1 MYTCPTMP
9 NEQGL
14 SSSTTIQKL
23 GIPIAIV
30 IAGALIAG
38 AIFFGG
44 GTGGGGNTPPVGQVV
59 EKIRGVQGDDHIV
72 GNRNAKVVIVEFSD
86 TECPFCKVF
95 HETLHRIVSEYEPSE
110 VAWVF
115 RHWPIPQLHPKA
127 PKEAEA
133 LECAA
138 AQGGPSSSLGTS
150 NDVFWKY
157 TDKVFEATGSNNAL
171 DIGVYN
177 SPSPTPKGA
186 DGKSYYTEKKP
197 RSTTDAGQLS
207 DIAVSLGLDKAA
219 FEQCLASGTYS
230 DRIATDVAEV
240 GAAGGQGTPHS
251 IMIVGK
257 NQTPIEGA
265 QSYESVKQMID
276 AAL

>member
-1 MYTCPTMP
+1 MSGGAT
-9 NEQGL
+9 QG
-14 SSSTTIQKL
+14 
-23 GIPIAIV
+23 PPP
-30 IAGALIAG
+30 
-38 AIFFGG
+38 GG
-44 GTGGGGNTPPVGQVV
+44 GQVL
-59 EKIRGVQGDDHIV
+59 EKIRGVQDDDHII
-72 GNRNAKVVIVEFSD
+72 GDKNAKVIIVEYSD

-95 HETLHRIVSEYEPSE
+95 HETLHQVVSEYDGKD

-133 LECAA
+133 LECATE
-138 AQGGPSSSLGTS
+138 QGGPSSPLGTS
-150 NDVFWKY
+150 NEVFWKY
-157 TDKVFEATGSNNAL
+157 TDKVFETTGSNNML

-177 SPSPTPKGA
+177 TPSPTPKGP
-186 DGKSYYTEKKP
+186 DGKPYYAEKTP

-207 DIAVSLGLDKAA
+207 DIAVSLGLDKTA
-219 FEQCLASGTYS
+219 FEQCLASGKY
-230 DRIATDVAEV
+230 AEKV
-240 GAAGGQGTPHS
+240 QRDTNEVTAAGGQGTPHS

-265 QSYESVKQMID
+265 QPFENVKQMID